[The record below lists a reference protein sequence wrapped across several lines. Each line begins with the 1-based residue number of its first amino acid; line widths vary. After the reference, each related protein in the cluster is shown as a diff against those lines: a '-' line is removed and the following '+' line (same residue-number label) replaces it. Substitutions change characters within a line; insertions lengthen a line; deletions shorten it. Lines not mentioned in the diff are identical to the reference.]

1 MELGIRDKIFT
12 KCPNEGIPQKW
23 QDNGIAASIL
33 LLDSAGQPIYMRTE
47 HIVLRI
53 AVLVI
58 GLWIMALGVA
68 FSIAA
73 DLGTSPISSVPY
85 TVSMFTPLTVGVLTI
100 IMHAV
105 FISLQILIL
114 RKDYSPVQLLQLPIA
129 LVFGLMTDAAVFL
142 LSGIAPGNY
151 FESLLFC
158 LGGIILVAAGVTAEV
173 ASDTVPLAGEG
184 LALALSKAS
193 GRKFSSMKIA
203 VDSSLVIASL
213 ILSFI
218 FLHSSGGVREG
229 TVFAAIFVGLIARYF
244 TKSAE
249 PLRRKYL

>member
-1 MELGIRDKIFT
+1 MLIQLMW
-12 KCPNEGIPQKW
+12 C
-23 QDNGIAASIL
+23 IL
-33 LLDSAGQPIYMRTE
+33 L
-47 HIVLRI
+47 
-53 AVLVI
+53 
-58 GLWIMALGVA
+58 
-68 FSIAA
+68 
-73 DLGTSPISSVPY
+73 
-85 TVSMFTPLTVGVLTI
+85 
-100 IMHAV
+100 
-105 FISLQILIL
+105 IL
-114 RKDYSPVQLLQLPIA
+114 LPIA

-158 LGGIILVAAGVTAEV
+158 LAGIILVAAGVAAEV

-193 GRKFSSMKIA
+193 GRRFSSMKIA

-213 ILSFI
+213 ILSSI

-229 TVFAAIFVGLIARYF
+229 TVFAAILVGLIARYF

>member
-1 MELGIRDKIFT
+1 
-12 KCPNEGIPQKW
+12 
-23 QDNGIAASIL
+23 
-33 LLDSAGQPIYMRTE
+33 MRTE

-53 AVLVI
+53 AVLVV

-100 IMHAV
+100 IMHVV

-213 ILSFI
+213 ILSSI

-229 TVFAAIFVGLIARYF
+229 TVFAAILVGLIARYF